1 MAFHT
6 GTTSTFDAPDTP
18 APGLTACPWCD
29 LLQREAVCTT
39 SCVVRCWRC
48 DGIIYRAIPGALD
61 TALALTLAAA
71 ALFAIANVFPVM
83 SLDLQGQHVSARLV
97 DIVWSLQREG
107 MAAIGAVVLVTLIL
121 TPALQIAARLYL
133 LLPLRLGRT
142 PRALAAASR
151 VLDTMR
157 RWSMVEVFV
166 LAAIV
171 CMHRLR
177 QIADLEIDWGFWALG
192 AVMLLF
198 AATDSIFDAR
208 DLWTESARR
217 AA

>member
-1 MAFHT
+1 
-6 GTTSTFDAPDTP
+6 
-18 APGLTACPWCD
+18 
-29 LLQREAVCTT
+29 
-39 SCVVRCWRC
+39 
-48 DGIIYRAIPGALD
+48 
-61 TALALTLAAA
+61 
-71 ALFAIANVFPVM
+71 
-83 SLDLQGQHVSARLV
+83 
-97 DIVWSLQREG
+97 
-107 MAAIGAVVLVTLIL
+107 
-121 TPALQIAARLYL
+121 
-133 LLPLRLGRT
+133 
-142 PRALAAASR
+142 
-151 VLDTMR
+151 MR

>member
-1 MAFHT
+1 SRPPDRPTASKFHPRSCVLPPELWPGRRLQPQDAGGSPQGVSLPMAFHT

-157 RWSMVEVFV
+157 RWSM
-166 LAAIV
+166 
-171 CMHRLR
+171 
-177 QIADLEIDWGFWALG
+177 
-192 AVMLLF
+192 
-198 AATDSIFDAR
+198 
-208 DLWTESARR
+208 
-217 AA
+217 